1 MRNILKRKIF
11 KVYTNIHKDYHYLML
26 LFDALK
32 DAPLCVQI
40 NYKYYFSQISLLPS
54 PLPHRKSLSLTN
66 DPFKYKAQ

>member
-1 MRNILKRKIF
+1 
-11 KVYTNIHKDYHYLML
+11 ML

-32 DAPLCVQI
+32 DAPLCVEI
-40 NYKYYFSQISLLPS
+40 NYKYYFYQISPLPS